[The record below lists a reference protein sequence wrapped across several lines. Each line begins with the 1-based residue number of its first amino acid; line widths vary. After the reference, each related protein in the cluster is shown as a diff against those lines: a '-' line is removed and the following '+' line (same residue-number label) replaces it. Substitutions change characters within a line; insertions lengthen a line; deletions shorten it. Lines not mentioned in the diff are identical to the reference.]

1 VSAPSLKES
10 IRQQRESLGAL
21 LGESMQ
27 ALAGRCVGL
36 VHEPAALEAL
46 LTDALPH
53 MAYCKHLYA
62 LDRNGVQVTDNITR
76 DGHDAAHYG
85 RDRSERPYMEGIG
98 DDGSDFKLSDA
109 YISRNNKRP
118 SLTAVQVIRDASGTR
133 LGYLGADYD
142 LRELP
147 QTAALY
153 AEPSDWR
160 QIKGDPAIRGGVFQQ
175 QRVES
180 VLDTRLDEVFA
191 LLHEL
196 MTEHGIFHSKMHFSS
211 NRATIWL
218 VDDPYSY
225 RLLGIDDLTDP
236 DTCLAYPRRDYFE
249 RAIVS
254 PGLIMPI
261 FEGFRRL
268 RFADENVYL
277 RSGSLNLVNGMV
289 ALNFSCDGSHY
300 LRFDEFL
307 SKESDFWFGATGE
320 GGSE

>member
-1 VSAPSLKES
+1 VAATSLKES
-10 IRQQRESLGAL
+10 IHQQREALSAL
-21 LGESMQ
+21 LGELMHE
-27 ALAGRCVGL
+27 LAARCAGMI
-36 VHEPAALEAL
+36 HEPAAVEAL

-53 MAYCKHLYA
+53 MRHCKHLYVM
-62 LDRNGVQVTDNITR
+62 DPNGIQLTDNITR
-76 DGHDAAHYG
+76 DGHDPAHYG
-85 RDRSERPYMEGIG
+85 RDRSDRPYMREIVGT
-98 DDGSDFKLSDA
+98 SDFRLSEA
-109 YISRNNKRP
+109 YISRNAKRP
-118 SLTAVQVIRDASGTR
+118 SLTAIQVIRNADGER
-133 LGYLGADYD
+133 IGFLGADYD

-153 AEPSDWR
+153 REPSEWR
-160 QIKGDPAIRGGVFQQ
+160 QVKGDPAIRSSVFQQ

-180 VLDTRLDEVFA
+180 AIDTRLDEVFA
-191 LLHEL
+191 LLSEL
-196 MTEHGIFHSKMHFSS
+196 MSEHGVFHSKLHFSS

-225 RLLGIDDLTDP
+225 RLLGFEELTDP
-236 DTCLAYPRRDYFE
+236 DTCLAYPRREYFE
-249 RAIVS
+249 RAIIA

-277 RSGSLNLVNGMV
+277 RAGSINVVNGMV

-307 SKESDFWFGATGE
+307 SKDSDFWFGATGE
-320 GGSE
+320 SSGW